1 MENKKADDPGALAL
15 RRLVRSPTGGRLG
28 PRRSSTIASSSST
41 RSSSSASSV
50 TSTVDGEMPAS
61 CVSRNTSSDECAL
74 HRFIVW
80 AAVKRNACQKMTPE
94 ERRECPL
101 LRCRKR
107 FPNHELMLQHLYSC
121 DHLTDGEYW
130 CYDCEKPEQLG
141 DVKCR
146 RCLGHPSKRR
156 KIMTMAKSFF
166 SSLGHKPRS
175 HGLPLSMGMSLGL
188 GSVGEGGGIG
198 QGSDGNSNGSSSA
211 GGGVDEPP
219 SYDSVL
225 FTPPPP
231 PPQAELFSTEIHEI
245 GSSEVLLPTIPE
257 CETETEPIQAVPA
270 PRMVPCLPPSTFP
283 ISPPGSHP
291 GAVPL
296 PSTMEADFI
305 NWRPSPPSPPTVAP
319 QSLMKAATA
328 RLVDRPTLQVN
339 THLDHYRGQARRR
352 SKVLAPSSSVRST
365 SSTDSTDSTDSTAS
379 YNISPMSGW
388 SSGWTMTSGFESAL
402 TSPDDLISPQSLL
415 PTHPFSAAAVAA
427 GHTTNTADATAA
439 SSMRPIPLGNSEF
452 DNMVANSCPSELPAD
467 IPMFDDLPTTM
478 DPQKTQAP
486 MGLDHS
492 AFSFNTHLQFQLP
505 LEHQLPAPNTADD
518 LSLHVPPPPHQP
530 PSAPSSH
537 YPPPPPRQTTSH
549 AEPSMTQNVGSSSLT
564 TTTQSLARSAQDALR
579 MHIAESR
586 SKIGD
591 INENPLMV
599 QLCQMP
605 LSSVAA
611 AGLET
616 MIDILEGRQASS
628 PLNLLCFVHAVF
640 SLSLVV
646 HEQEAS
652 RQVGALFKQALLYSD
667 WFSDDDKMLYIE
679 VVYTLWKPSA
689 VRDEEIIELLR
700 SRPSPAMSKGKQPE
714 RSLPDLRSDP
724 LVLIA
729 AYFLDEL
736 EYMALSDSNY
746 RGQPFEIALQ
756 HVKDSLG
763 ASHDSPF
770 AIAARFMIENIFA
783 HQYSHFP
790 GFELGMRKLLDQINS
805 GAVATVR
812 RLELELMQ
820 AGKTYLPSDAFF
832 DDFVE
837 VVRRHTDSLYAQSPY
852 FSPRSTYH
860 RCGIQLLLSEY
871 SRSPDAIEAVAE
883 SSGASGAVHGIVGV
897 APGGFDSFFDDMV
910 NLNPGPGLDV
920 DDMTGAPPMEA
931 AEWTGEEPSFVSS
944 AAPAGSAAIATP
956 VPRADEEAL
965 MSPVAAT
972 PSRAE
977 SSASASAS
985 STKVESDNCCKMCGY
1000 RPKGDPRW
1008 FAGSMAK
1015 HMRTI
1020 HSENP
1025 QIFRCPYPGCTS
1037 QYSKRADN
1045 LRQHQI
1051 EKGHFVDDEEKQ
1063 GRRPRK
1069 RKRPS
1074 EGGGE

>member
-1 MENKKADDPGALAL
+1 MENKKVDDPGALAL

-28 PRRSSTIASSSST
+28 PRRSSTIVSFSSS

-50 TSTVDGEMPAS
+50 TSTVDAEMPAS
-61 CVSRNTSSDECAL
+61 CV
-74 HRFIVW
+74 FIVW

-121 DHLTDGEYW
+121 DHLAGGEYW
-130 CYDCEKPEQLG
+130 CYDCERPEQLS

-166 SSLGHKPRS
+166 SSLGHKPKS
-175 HGLPLSMGMSLGL
+175 HGLALSMGMGLGGM
-188 GSVGEGGGIG
+188 GSVGDGGIG
-198 QGSDGNSNGSSSA
+198 QGSSSSSGGGGNNNNSDNA
-211 GGGVDEPP
+211 GGGMDEPP

-225 FTPPPP
+225 FTPPP

-270 PRMVPCLPPSTFP
+270 PRMIPCLPPSTFP

-296 PSTMEADFI
+296 PSTMEAGFI
-305 NWRPSPPSPPTVAP
+305 NWRPSPPSPQTVAP
-319 QSLMKAATA
+319 QSLMKPATA

-339 THLDHYRGQARRR
+339 THLDHYRGQASRR
-352 SKVLAPSSSVRST
+352 SKALAPSSSVRST

-388 SSGWTMTSGFESAL
+388 SSGWTKTSGFESAL

-415 PTHPFSAAAVAA
+415 PTGPFVSC
-427 GHTTNTADATAA
+427 GHTHTTTNTADASS
-439 SSMRPIPLGNSEF
+439 SSMRPVPFSDSEF
-452 DNMVANSCPSELPAD
+452 QNMVANSCPSELPAD

-492 AFSFNTHLQFQLP
+492 AFSFNTNLPFQLS
-505 LEHQLPAPNTADD
+505 LEHQLPPTNTVDD
-518 LSLHVPPPPHQP
+518 LSLHALPPPPHQP
-530 PSAPSSH
+530 PPAPSSGH
-537 YPPPPPRQTTSH
+537 PHPLQSADDTES
-549 AEPSMTQNVGSSSLT
+549 SMMQHVGSSSLT
-564 TTTQSLARSAQDALR
+564 TTTQTLARSALDALQ

-586 SKIGD
+586 SKLDD
-591 INENPLMV
+591 INENRLMV

-605 LSSVAA
+605 LSSVAT

-616 MIDILEGRQASS
+616 MVDLLEGRQASS
-628 PLNLLCFVHAVF
+628 PLHLLCFVHIVF
-640 SLSLVV
+640 SLSLVI

-652 RQVGALFKQALLYSD
+652 KHVGALFKQALLYSD
-667 WFSDDDKMLYIE
+667 WFTGDDKMLYFE

-689 VRDEEIIELLR
+689 VRDEEIIELLK
-700 SRPSPAMSKGKQPE
+700 PTEAAMSKGKQPE
-714 RSLPDLRSDP
+714 RSLPELRSDP
-724 LVLIA
+724 LILIA
-729 AYFLDEL
+729 AHFLDEL
-736 EYMALSDSNY
+736 EYMALIDSNY
-746 RGQPFEIALQ
+746 MGQPFDSSLQ
-756 HVKDSLG
+756 HSKDSVG
-763 ASHDSPF
+763 ATHDSPF
-770 AIAARFMIENIFA
+770 AIAARFMIESIFA

-790 GFELGMRKLLDQINS
+790 GFELGMEKIIGQLNS
-805 GAVATVR
+805 GTVTSVR

-820 AGKTYLPSDAFF
+820 AGKTYLPSDIFF
-832 DDFVE
+832 GDFVE
-837 VVRRHTDSLYAQSPY
+837 VVRRQTDELYTLGPNLST
-852 FSPRSTYH
+852 RSEH
-860 RCGIQLLLSEY
+860 HQCSIQLLLSEY
-871 SRSPDAIEAVAE
+871 SRNPIAVEEAVE
-883 SSGASGAVHGIVGV
+883 QPGASGAAYGIVGV
-897 APGGFDSFFDDMV
+897 VPGGFESYFDDMV

-920 DDMTGAPPMEA
+920 DNMAGAPPLEV
-931 AEWTGEEPSFVSS
+931 AEWTGEEPAFVSS
-944 AAPAGSAAIATP
+944 SSSAAAAAGSAAIATP
-956 VPRADEEAL
+956 VPQMDDEAL
-965 MSPVAAT
+965 ISPVAAT
-972 PSRAE
+972 PSKAE
-977 SSASASAS
+977 PSASTS
-985 STKVESDNCCKMCGY
+985 STKVESDNCCKICGY

-1051 EKGHFVDDEEKQ
+1051 EKGHFVDDEGKQ

-1074 EGGGE
+1074 EGGGES

>member
-1 MENKKADDPGALAL
+1 MENKKVDDPGALAL

-28 PRRSSTIASSSST
+28 PSRRSSTIASSSSS
-41 RSSSSASSV
+41 RSSSSCSASSM
-50 TSTVDGEMPAS
+50 TSAVDAEMPAS
-61 CVSRNTSSDECAL
+61 CVDECAL

-121 DHLTDGEYW
+121 DHLAGGEYW
-130 CYDCEKPEQLG
+130 CYDCERPEQLS
-141 DVKCR
+141 DLKCR

-166 SSLGHKPRS
+166 SSLGHKPKS
-175 HGLPLSMGMSLGL
+175 HGLALAMGMSLGM
-188 GSVGEGGGIG
+188 GSVGDGGIG
-198 QGSDGNSNGSSSA
+198 QEGSSSNSSNNNNNT
-211 GGGVDEPP
+211 GGGMDEPP

-270 PRMVPCLPPSTFP
+270 PRMIPCLPPSTFP

-296 PSTMEADFI
+296 PSTMEAGFI

-319 QSLMKAATA
+319 QSLMKPATA

-339 THLDHYRGQARRR
+339 THLDQYRGQARRR
-352 SKVLAPSSSVRST
+352 SRALAPSSSVRST

-388 SSGWTMTSGFESAL
+388 SSGWTKTSGFESAL

-415 PTHPFSAAAVAA
+415 PTGPFVSG
-427 GHTTNTADATAA
+427 GHATTNTNAADAS
-439 SSMRPIPLGNSEF
+439 SSMRPVPFSNSEF
-452 DNMVANSCPSELPAD
+452 ENMVANSCPSELPAD

-492 AFSFNTHLQFQLP
+492 AFSFNTDLHFQLP
-505 LEHQLPAPNTADD
+505 LEHQLPSANTVDD
-518 LSLHVPPPPHQP
+518 LSLHVLLPPPPHQP
-530 PSAPSSH
+530 PPAPSSD
-537 YPPPPPRQTTSH
+537 PPPQQTAND
-549 AEPSMTQNVGSSSLT
+549 AESSMMQRVGSSSLTT

-579 MHIAESR
+579 MHIDESR
-586 SKIGD
+586 SKIDD
-591 INENPLMV
+591 INENRLMV

-605 LSSVAA
+605 LPSVAT
-611 AGLET
+611 AGLEI
-616 MIDILEGRQASS
+616 MVDMLEGRQASS
-628 PLNLLCFVHAVF
+628 PLNLLCFVHVVF
-640 SLSLVV
+640 SLSLVI

-652 RQVGALFKQALLYSD
+652 KHVGALFKQALLYSD
-667 WFSDDDKMLYIE
+667 WFSDDDKMLFIE
-679 VVYTLWKPSA
+679 VVYTLWKPSV
-689 VRDEEIIELLR
+689 VRDEDIIELLK
-700 SRPSPAMSKGKQPE
+700 SRPSSMAEAAMAKGKEPE
-714 RSLPDLRSDP
+714 RSLPELRSDP
-724 LVLIA
+724 LILIA

-736 EYMALSDSNY
+736 EYMARSDSTY
-746 RGQPFEIALQ
+746 RGQPFEIAEQ
-756 HVKDSLG
+756 HMKDGVG
-763 ASHDSPF
+763 ATHDSPF
-770 AIAARFMIENIFA
+770 AIAARFMVENIFA

-790 GFELGMRKLLDQINS
+790 GFELGMERLIGQINS

-820 AGKTYLPSDAFF
+820 AGKTYLPSDTFF
-832 DDFVE
+832 DEFVD
-837 VVRRHTDSLYAQSPY
+837 VVRRHTDSLYLQGPY
-852 FSPRSTYH
+852 FSSRSTYH
-860 RCGIQLLLSEY
+860 QYGIQLLLSEY
-871 SRSPDAIEAVAE
+871 SASPVTAEAAVQ
-883 SSGASGAVHGIVGV
+883 SPGAPGAVHGIVGV
-897 APGGFDSFFDDMV
+897 VPGSFDSFFDDMV
-910 NLNPGPGLDV
+910 NLNPGPVLGV
-920 DDMTGAPPMEA
+920 DNMACAPPLEA
-931 AEWTGEEPSFVSS
+931 AEWTGEEPAIVSS
-944 AAPAGSAAIATP
+944 AAAGSAAIATP
-956 VPRADEEAL
+956 VPQVDEEAL
-965 MSPVAAT
+965 TSPVAAT
-972 PSRAE
+972 PSKAE
-977 SSASASAS
+977 PSASTL
-985 STKVESDNCCKMCGY
+985 STKVESDNCCKICGY

-1020 HSENP
+1020 HSDNP

-1051 EKGHFVDDEEKQ
+1051 EKGHFVDDEGKQ

>member
-1 MENKKADDPGALAL
+1 MENKKVDDPGALAL

-28 PRRSSTIASSSST
+28 PRRSSTAASCSSSSS
-41 RSSSSASSV
+41 RSSASSV
-50 TSTVDGEMPAS
+50 TSSVDGEMPTS

-74 HRFIVW
+74 YRFIVW
-80 AAVKRNACQKMTPE
+80 AAVKRNACQKMTSE

-121 DHLTDGEYW
+121 DHLAGGEYW
-130 CYDCEKPEQLG
+130 CYDCEKPEQLS
-141 DVKCR
+141 DVNCR

-166 SSLGHKPRS
+166 SSLGHKPKS
-175 HGLPLSMGMSLGL
+175 HSLALVASMGMGL
-188 GSVGEGGGIG
+188 GVGVGVGDGG
-198 QGSDGNSNGSSSA
+198 A
-211 GGGVDEPP
+211 GGGEDEPP

-225 FTPPPP
+225 FTPP

-257 CETETEPIQAVPA
+257 CETETEPIPA
-270 PRMVPCLPPSTFP
+270 PGMIPCLPPSTFS

-291 GAVPL
+291 GTVPL

-319 QSLMKAATA
+319 QSLMKPSTA

-339 THLDHYRGQARRR
+339 THLDQYRGQGRRR

-388 SSGWTMTSGFESAL
+388 SSGWTKTSGFESAL

-415 PTHPFSAAAVAA
+415 PGPFSTARTTTT
-427 GHTTNTADATAA
+427 TTNTADSTT
-439 SSMRPIPLGNSEF
+439 STRPIPFSNSEF
-452 DNMVANSCPSELPAD
+452 ENMVANSCPSELPAD

-486 MGLDHS
+486 MGLDQA
-492 AFSFNTHLQFQLP
+492 AFSFNTDIPFQLS
-505 LEHQLPAPNTADD
+505 LEHQLPSTNSVDMGLA
-518 LSLHVPPPPHQP
+518 
-530 PSAPSSH
+530 
-537 YPPPPPRQTTSH
+537 PPPPPPAPSAPQHTNGNT
-549 AEPSMTQNVGSSSLT
+549 EPSLMQNVDSSGLT
-564 TTTQSLARSAQDALR
+564 TTTQSLARSVQDALR
-579 MHIAESR
+579 MHVADSR
-586 SKIGD
+586 SKLD
-591 INENPLMV
+591 AINKNPLVM
-599 QLCQMP
+599 QLNQMSP
-605 LSSVAA
+605 SSVAA

-616 MIDILEGRQASS
+616 MIDILEGRQAIS
-628 PLNLLCFVHAVF
+628 PLNLVCFVHIVF
-640 SLSLVV
+640 SLSLVI
-646 HEQEAS
+646 HEQDAS
-652 RQVGALFKQALLYSD
+652 KHSAALFKQALLYSD
-667 WFSDDDKMLYIE
+667 WFSDDDKIPFIE
-679 VVYTLWKPSA
+679 VVYTLWKPSQ
-689 VRDEEIIELLR
+689 VNDDEIIALLKAGPPI
-700 SRPSPAMSKGKQPE
+700 SAAAMSKGKQPE
-714 RSLPDLRSDP
+714 RFPQGLRSDP
-724 LVLIA
+724 LILIA

-736 EYMALSDSNY
+736 EYMAINDSNY
-746 RGQPFEIALQ
+746 RGQPSELAVQ
-756 HVKDSLG
+756 HLKDSLG

-770 AIAARFMIENIFA
+770 AIAARFMIDNIFS

-790 GFELGMRKLLDQINS
+790 GFELGMEKLIGQINS
-805 GAVATVR
+805 GGVATVR

-820 AGKTYLPSDAFF
+820 AGRTYLPSDAFF

-837 VVRRHTDSLYAQSPY
+837 VVRRQTDSLYAQSPY
-852 FSPRSTYH
+852 FSSRSTYH
-860 RCGIQLLLSEY
+860 RCGIQLLMRET
-871 SRSPDAIEAVAE
+871 SRSPVIVETGVDSSEP
-883 SSGASGAVHGIVGV
+883 SSGALNGIVV
-897 APGGFDSFFDDMV
+897 SNSFSSFDFDSMV
-910 NLNPGPGLDV
+910 NLNPDHGLDV
-920 DDMTGAPPMEA
+920 NIAESAAIAGAPLME
-931 AEWTGEEPSFVSS
+931 AEWTPDDSAFVT
-944 AAPAGSAAIATP
+944 APGSAAIATP
-956 VPRADEEAL
+956 AAPLALDADAL
-965 MSPVAAT
+965 PLVDDDALISPIALT
-972 PSRAE
+972 PSKTE
-977 SSASASAS
+977 ASVS
-985 STKVESDNCCKMCGY
+985 STKVESDSCCKICGY

-1008 FAGSMAK
+1008 FVGSMAK

-1051 EKGHFVDDEEKQ
+1051 EKGHFVDDEGKQ

-1074 EGGGE
+1074 DGGGGER

>member
-1 MENKKADDPGALAL
+1 MENKKVDDPGAL

-28 PRRSSTIASSSST
+28 PRLSSTFASSSST
-41 RSSSSASSV
+41 RSSSSSASSV
-50 TSTVDGEMPAS
+50 TSAVDAEMPAS
-61 CVSRNTSSDECAL
+61 CVDECAL

-121 DHLTDGEYW
+121 DHLAGGEYW
-130 CYDCEKPEQLG
+130 CYDCERPEQLS

-156 KIMTMAKSFF
+156 KIITMAKSFF

-175 HGLPLSMGMSLGL
+175 HGLAVSMGMSLGMDSL
-188 GSVGEGGGIG
+188 GDCGIG
-198 QGSDGNSNGSSSA
+198 QGSSSSGNNSGNNTNSTNNV
-211 GGGVDEPP
+211 GGGMDEPP

-225 FTPPPP
+225 FTPSPL
-231 PPQAELFSTEIHEI
+231 PQAELFSTEIHEI

-257 CETETEPIQAVPA
+257 CETETEPLQAPSVPA

-296 PSTMEADFI
+296 PSTMEAGFI

-319 QSLMKAATA
+319 QSLMKPAAA
-328 RLVDRPTLQVN
+328 RLVDRPTLQLN

-352 SKVLAPSSSVRST
+352 SKALAPSSSVRST

-388 SSGWTMTSGFESAL
+388 SGGWTGTSGFESAL

-415 PTHPFSAAAVAA
+415 PTGPFVS
-427 GHTTNTADATAA
+427 GGCHTTTNTADAS
-439 SSMRPIPLGNSEF
+439 SSMRPVPFSDSEF
-452 DNMVANSCPSELPAD
+452 ENIVANSCPSELPAD

-478 DPQKTQAP
+478 NPQKTQVP

-492 AFSFNTHLQFQLP
+492 AFSFDNDLQFQLP
-505 LEHQLPAPNTADD
+505 LEHQLPPTHTVDD
-518 LSLHVPPPPHQP
+518 LSLHVSPPPL
-530 PSAPSSH
+530 APSSRLR
-537 YPPPPPRQTTSH
+537 PPPPPQQSTND
-549 AEPSMTQNVGSSSLT
+549 AESSMMQHVGSSSLT
-564 TTTQSLARSAQDALR
+564 TTTQALARSAQDALQ

-586 SKIGD
+586 SKIDD
-591 INENPLMV
+591 INENRLMV

-605 LSSVAA
+605 LPSVAT

-616 MIDILEGRQASS
+616 MVDILEGRQASS
-628 PLNLLCFVHAVF
+628 PLNLLCFVHVVF

-652 RQVGALFKQALLYSD
+652 KHVDALFKQALLYSD
-667 WFSDDDKMLYIE
+667 WFSYDDKMLYIE
-679 VVYTLWKPSA
+679 VVYTLWKPTA
-689 VRDEEIIELLR
+689 VRDKDIVELLG
-700 SRPSPAMSKGKQPE
+700 MSKGKQPE
-714 RSLPDLRSDP
+714 RSLPELRSDP
-724 LVLIA
+724 LMLIA

-736 EYMALSDSNY
+736 EYMAHSDSNH
-746 RGQPFEIALQ
+746 RGDVQ
-756 HVKDSLG
+756 HKRDNVG
-763 ASHDSPF
+763 ASHGSPF
-770 AIAARFMIENIFA
+770 AIAARFMIENIFT

-790 GFELGMRKLLDQINS
+790 GFELGVEKIIGLVNS
-805 GAVATVR
+805 GAVGTVR

-820 AGKTYLPSDAFF
+820 IGKTYLPSDTFF
-832 DDFVE
+832 DDYVE
-837 VVRRHTDSLYAQSPY
+837 VVRRHTDSLYTQGPEAS
-852 FSPRSTYH
+852 SRSAYH
-860 RCGIQLLLSEY
+860 RCSIQLLLNEF
-871 SRSPDAIEAVAE
+871 SRSLVAAEAAVE
-883 SSGASGAVHGIVGV
+883 ASGAPGVVHGIVGV
-897 APGGFDSFFDDMV
+897 VPSGFDSFFDDMV

-920 DDMTGAPPMEA
+920 DNMAGAPPLDA
-931 AEWTGEEPSFVSS
+931 AEWTGEEPGFTSS
-944 AAPAGSAAIATP
+944 AAAGSATIATP
-956 VPRADEEAL
+956 VPQMDDEAL
-965 MSPVAAT
+965 RSPVTAT
-972 PSRAE
+972 PSKAE
-977 SSASASAS
+977 PPAATS
-985 STKVESDNCCKMCGY
+985 STKVESDNCCKICGY

-1051 EKGHFVDDEEKQ
+1051 EKGHFVDDEGKQ

-1069 RKRPS
+1069 RKRAS
-1074 EGGGE
+1074 EGGGES